1 MKLLKRAL
9 KALILLAG
17 FLTALWLFMPWREVG
32 AFAMS
37 LAASRMERQGMTL
50 TYRGVEASQGGFTVR
65 DVSLSGF
72 TRFSCES
79 LTLRPELLASL
90 AVLAP
95 VCEVAFTDGRLT
107 IGQPM
112 AFGDGGFVVTAS
124 PREVLFEKLRTNG
137 DFRVL
142 GFMTIDPERM
152 KIGRA
157 EAELIVPESFEENM
171 RTLGNFLPL
180 VKEGDGRWFL
190 RRSRTEGGP
199 Q

>member
-50 TYRGVEASQGGFTVR
+50 TYRGVEAAQGGFTVR
-65 DVSLSGF
+65 DISLSGF

-107 IGQPM
+107 MGQPM

-137 DFRVL
+137 DFRVR

-157 EAELIVPESFEENM
+157 EAELIVPDSFEENM
-171 RTLGNFLPL
+171 QTLENFLPL

-190 RRSRTEGGP
+190 RRSRAEGGS

>member
-107 IGQPM
+107 MGQPM

-171 RTLGNFLPL
+171 RTLGNFA
-180 VKEGDGRWFL
+180 GRM
-190 RRSRTEGGP
+190 
-199 Q
+199 

>member
-1 MKLLKRAL
+1 
-9 KALILLAG
+9 
-17 FLTALWLFMPWREVG
+17 
-32 AFAMS
+32 
-37 LAASRMERQGMTL
+37 MTL

-79 LTLRPELLASL
+79 LTLRPELLVSL

-107 IGQPM
+107 MGQPM